1 MAVKAQQVKKL
12 RDKTGASMMEC
23 KNALVETKGNEEKAL
38 KVLQKKDQ
46 ITAMKKSERKAD
58 QGIVE
63 AYIHSDNKMGV
74 LLELKCETDFVAR
87 NEEFK
92 KLAHELAIH
101 IAGMDSKDEKSLLKE
116 PFVKN
121 PEITIK
127 NLIDEKISKLGENI
141 KIGKFIRYQ
150 L

>member
-1 MAVKAQQVKKL
+1 MVKAQQVKKL
-12 RDKTGASMMEC
+12 RDKTSASMMEC
-23 KNALVETKGNEEKAL
+23 KKALVEAKGDEKKAL
-38 KVLQKKDQ
+38 KILQEKGR
-46 ITAMKKSERKAD
+46 IIAMKKSQRGAE
-58 QGIVE
+58 QGVIE
-63 AYIHSDNKMGV
+63 AYIHSDRKMGV

-92 KLAHELAIH
+92 ELAHEIAMH
-101 IAGMDSKDEKSLLKE
+101 IAGMDSKDEKTLLKE

-127 NLIDEKISKLGENI
+127 DLIDEKIAKLGENI
-141 KIGKFIRYQ
+141 KIGRFIKYQ

>member
-1 MAVKAQQVKKL
+1 MIKANQVKQL

-23 KNALVETKGNEEKAL
+23 KKALNEAKGDEKKAL
-38 KVLQKKDQ
+38 KILQEKGRL
-46 ITAMKKSERKAD
+46 TAMKKSERKAEE
-58 QGIVE
+58 GIIE
-63 AYIHSDNKMGV
+63 SYIHSDKKMGV

-92 KLAHELAIH
+92 ELAHDLAMH
-101 IAGMDSKDEKSLLKE
+101 IAGMGSKDEKGLLEE

-121 PEITIK
+121 EEITVK
-127 NLIDEKISKLGENI
+127 ELIDQKIAKLGENI
-141 KIGKFIRYQ
+141 KIGRFTRYE

>member
-1 MAVKAQQVKKL
+1 
-12 RDKTGASMMEC
+12 
-23 KNALVETKGNEEKAL
+23 
-38 KVLQKKDQ
+38 
-46 ITAMKKSERKAD
+46 MKKSGREAE
-58 QGIVE
+58 QGIIE
-63 AYIHSDNKMGV
+63 AYIHSNKKIGV

-92 KLAHELAIH
+92 ELAHNLAMH
-101 IAGMDSKDEKSLLKE
+101 VAAMDSEDEKSLLKE

-121 PEITIK
+121 EEITVK
-127 NLIDEKISKLGENI
+127 DLIDERIAKLGENI